1 MAGQSTRIP
10 QSDEQI
16 RTQIEKLVKTRGNW
30 SKVSQEKTAKAF
42 EIYMAPRLAQNP
54 HLFVYPTPITGDQN
68 YGMVNNNPRRGP

>member
-54 HLFVYPTPITGDQN
+54 DLFV
-68 YGMVNNNPRRGP
+68 